1 MDQFLSE
8 EWLSDAGLD
17 PSLYY
22 PLFQRAGGVRLKAL
36 VELWQESSLD
46 EALLAL
52 GVTTLGARRCLS
64 LAVERCARQY
74 LGSVTSQVSPPTTA
88 GLCVAGTGL
97 SPASGLV
104 GFRLGT
110 EKHTW
115 NEVVS
120 NTRVDYVKARAS
132 PVSIEGNTSTIARS
146 WEADLRGARRL
157 EAPMVV
163 SHAKQQATSSRRIPN
178 TAARQYTVG
187 VQRKR
192 PRPNASPKTLNSGGS
207 RQGTLLDWGITRH
220 ASQPTSDYCFDAAT
234 NCLEHSKACSAI
246 TTLSKP
252 LPAEDCNGEQFKQPA
267 DMGVLEAFRLQ
278 GFPKKSSVVK
288 PQSQGGSA
296 RARHPACKLIA
307 GASGCVVDSFRV
319 PMRADDGYRH
329 FFLTHYHA
337 DHYGGLRK
345 TQFRPECKRR
355 LYASP
360 ITSSI
365 LQAEYRL
372 DDTVLVRVPVGD
384 PKGIIV
390 YEDPDANEPKPLV
403 RVMACDANHCP
414 GAVIFVFQVFST
426 GKIVVHCG
434 DMRYEPS
441 RMRNDPILSTIAA
454 SQHEVRAR
462 VHRLHVDTTYSDPR
476 YDFAPQ
482 EVVLE
487 ALRDAAQREAAY
499 APTLFLC
506 GTYFIGKERVW
517 VSLAQA
523 LGTKVFID
531 PSWHRKRR
539 VLLDCMCSAP
549 GGASPYAALLSERV
563 QDSCVHLVHMADVQP
578 RQLLRAF
585 RRAQQLGYRQLV
597 GVMATGWCHPSRP
610 DTGTRRLDGLPVEK
624 QALLERS
631 VLPNNR
637 SCVLYKLP
645 YSEHSSFTELKA
657 FIDWIQPERIVP
669 TVSTR
674 AAHLQRLLPKRVQC
688 TDE

>member
-104 GFRLGT
+104 GCRLGA

-132 PVSIEGNTSTIARS
+132 LVSIEGNTSTIARS

-163 SHAKQQATSSRRIPN
+163 SHAEQQATSSRRIAN
-178 TAARQYTVG
+178 TAAKQYTVG

-220 ASQPTSDYCFDAAT
+220 ASQPTPNYCFDAAT
-234 NCLEHSKACSAI
+234 DCLEHSKACSAI

-345 TQFRPECKRR
+345 TQFRPECK
-355 LYASP
+355 ASTLCKP
-360 ITSSI
+360 DHVEHSPG
-365 LQAEYRL
+365 
-372 DDTVLVRVPVGD
+372 RVPS
-384 PKGIIV
+384 
-390 YEDPDANEPKPLV
+390 
-403 RVMACDANHCP
+403 R
-414 GAVIFVFQVFST
+414 
-426 GKIVVHCG
+426 
-434 DMRYEPS
+434 RYS
-441 RMRNDPILSTIAA
+441 
-454 SQHEVRAR
+454 
-462 VHRLHVDTTYSDPR
+462 
-476 YDFAPQ
+476 
-482 EVVLE
+482 
-487 ALRDAAQREAAY
+487 
-499 APTLFLC
+499 
-506 GTYFIGKERVW
+506 
-517 VSLAQA
+517 
-523 LGTKVFID
+523 
-531 PSWHRKRR
+531 
-539 VLLDCMCSAP
+539 
-549 GGASPYAALLSERV
+549 
-563 QDSCVHLVHMADVQP
+563 
-578 RQLLRAF
+578 
-585 RRAQQLGYRQLV
+585 
-597 GVMATGWCHPSRP
+597 
-610 DTGTRRLDGLPVEK
+610 TGTRPGWGSQRYHRLRGSRRK
-624 QALLERS
+624 RAQA
-631 VLPNNR
+631 
-637 SCVLYKLP
+637 
-645 YSEHSSFTELKA
+645 
-657 FIDWIQPERIVP
+657 
-669 TVSTR
+669 TR
-674 AAHLQRLLPKRVQC
+674 ARHGL
-688 TDE
+688 